1 MSIKAVALVMV
12 ANGERT
18 MVVVNIASGKA
29 PGKHRGRTLNQ
40 ETEDRAATPSMT
52 DHRSMLAVGAVRGLV

>member
-1 MSIKAVALVMV
+1 MV

-18 MVVVNIASGKA
+18 MVVVKVATGKA

-40 ETEDRAATPSMT
+40 KMEYRAATPSIA
-52 DHRSMLAVGAVRGLV
+52 DHRNMLAAGAVGGSV